1 MKLTTCTLVFAAVL
15 SGIIA
20 LPTAVNAGNV
30 NISNPFGS
38 FNLQTKSLQE
48 MRWDSV
54 IRQQYDFS
62 CGSAAVATLL
72 SYHYNLPTDEEEVFQ
87 AMIKVG
93 DRDKIQKYGFSM
105 LDMKRYLD
113 SRGFR
118 SDGFKISLDKLIKI
132 GLPGITL
139 LNTQGYR
146 HFVVVKGLNKDY
158 VLVADPAVGSVV
170 VPRAYFETIWNGAIL
185 GARSYVEVAKQN
197 FNSDRDW
204 RIRPKSPI
212 DRGVSRAGLGTLLL
226 NLPGRNEL
234 GK

>member
-1 MKLTTCTLVFAAVL
+1 MKLRSCTLVLTAVL
-15 SGIIA
+15 LA
-20 LPTAVNAGNV
+20 VAVTPATVTAGTV

-54 IRQQYDFS
+54 IRQKYDFS

-72 SYHYNLPTDEEEVFQ
+72 TYHYNLPTQEEEVFR
-87 AMIKVG
+87 AMIEVG
-93 DRDKIQKYGFSM
+93 DRAKIKKAGFSM

-113 SRGFR
+113 ARGFR
-118 SDGFKISLDKLIKI
+118 SDGFRITLDKLIKI
-132 GLPGITL
+132 GMPGITL
-139 LNTQGYR
+139 LNTQGYL
-146 HFVVVKGLNKDY
+146 HFVVVKGLDENH
-158 VLVADPAVGSVV
+158 VLIADPAVGSVV
-170 VPRAYFETIWNGAIL
+170 VPRAHFERIWNGSIL
-185 GARSYVEVAKQN
+185 GARSYVEVAKEN

-204 RIRPKSPI
+204 RIRPRSPI
-212 DRGVSRAGLGTLLL
+212 DQGVSRAGLGSLLL

>member
-1 MKLTTCTLVFAAVL
+1 MKLKTGTLAFTLLYAML
-15 SGIIA
+15 SA
-20 LPTAVNAGNV
+20 PTSMAGAV

-38 FNLQTKSLQE
+38 FNVQAKSLQE

-54 IRQQYDFS
+54 IQQKYDFS

-72 SYHYNLPTDEEEVFQ
+72 TFHYNTPTNEEDVFQ

-93 DRDKIQKYGFSM
+93 DRAKIQKNGFSM

-132 GLPGITL
+132 GMPGITL

-146 HFVVVKGLNKDY
+146 HFVVVKGIDSNH
-158 VLVADPAVGSVV
+158 VLIADPAVGSVV
-170 VPRAYFETIWNGAIL
+170 VPREYFETIWNGAIL

-204 RIRPKSPI
+204 RIRPRSPI
-212 DRGVSRAGLGTLLL
+212 DQGISRAGLGPLLIS
-226 NLPGRNEL
+226 LPGRNEL

>member
-1 MKLTTCTLVFAAVL
+1 MRLLFSTLVFAAVSLAVAL
-15 SGIIA
+15 S
-20 LPTAVNAGNV
+20 PVTVTAGTV

-38 FNLQTKSLQE
+38 FNLQAKSLLE

-54 IRQQYDFS
+54 VRQKYDFS

-72 SYHYNLPTDEEEVFQ
+72 TYHYNRPTDEEHVFQ
-87 AMIKVG
+87 AMIAVG
-93 DRDKIQKYGFSM
+93 NRAKIQRDGFSM

-113 SRGFR
+113 ERGFH
-118 SDGFKISLDKLIKI
+118 SDGFKMSLDKLIKI
-132 GLPGITL
+132 GMPGITL

-146 HFVVVKGLNKDY
+146 HFVVVKGLDENH
-158 VLVADPAVGSVV
+158 VLIADPAVGSVV
-170 VPRAYFETIWNGAIL
+170 VPRAHFESIWNGAIL
-185 GARSYVEVAKQN
+185 GARSHVNIAKAN

-204 RIRPKSPI
+204 RIRPKAPV
-212 DRGVSRAGLGTLLL
+212 DHGVSRAGLGSLLL

>member
-1 MKLTTCTLVFAAVL
+1 MKLRTCVAVFVAL
-15 SGIIA
+15 LTGFSA
-20 LPTAVNAGNV
+20 LPQAGAGTV
-30 NISNPFGS
+30 NITSPFGS
-38 FNLQTKSLQE
+38 FNVYAKSLQE

-54 IRQQYDFS
+54 IRQKYDFS

-72 SYHYNLPTDEEEVFQ
+72 TYHYGLPTDEEEVFQ

-93 DRDKIQKYGFSM
+93 DRAKIQKNGFSM

-118 SDGFKISLDKLIKI
+118 SDGFKISLDKLIRI

-146 HFVVVKGLNKDY
+146 HFVVVKGLNNNH
-158 VLVADPAVGSVV
+158 VLIADPAVGSVV
-170 VPRAYFETIWNGAIL
+170 VPREHFKQIWNGAIL
-185 GARSYVEVAKQN
+185 GARSFVEIAKEN

-212 DRGVSRAGLGTLLL
+212 DRGVSRASLGSLLL

>member
-1 MKLTTCTLVFAAVL
+1 MKLKTGTLAFWLCAAL
-15 SGIIA
+15 SA
-20 LPTAVNAGNV
+20 PPSMAGSV
-30 NISNPFGS
+30 NISNPFGA
-38 FNLQTKSLQE
+38 FNVQAKSLQE

-54 IRQQYDFS
+54 IRQKYDFS

-72 SYHYNLPTDEEEVFQ
+72 TFHYNMPTNEEDVFQ

-93 DRDKIQKYGFSM
+93 DRAKIQKNGFSM

-113 SRGFR
+113 NRGFR

-132 GLPGITL
+132 GMPGITL

-146 HFVVVKGLNKDY
+146 HFVVVKGIDSNH
-158 VLVADPAVGSVV
+158 VLIADPAVGSVV
-170 VPRAYFETIWNGAIL
+170 VPREYFETIWNGAIL
-185 GARSYVEVAKQN
+185 GARSYVDVAKQN

-204 RIRPKSPI
+204 RIRPRSPI
-212 DRGVSRAGLGTLLL
+212 DQGVSRAGLGPLLIS
-226 NLPGRNEL
+226 LPGRNEL

>member
-1 MKLTTCTLVFAAVL
+1 MKLMTSILVLIVCLLGLATTLT
-15 SGIIA
+15 
-20 LPTAVNAGNV
+20 TARAGAI
-30 NISNPFGS
+30 NISNPFGT
-38 FNLQTKSLQE
+38 FNLQSKSLQE

-54 IRQQYDFS
+54 IRQKYDFS

-72 SYHYNLPTDEEEVFQ
+72 TYHYNTPTGEEDVFQ

-93 DRDKIQKYGFSM
+93 DRAKIQQNGFSM

-113 SRGFR
+113 GRGFR
-118 SDGFKISLDKLIKI
+118 TDGFKISLDKLIKI
-132 GLPGITL
+132 GMPGITL

-146 HFVVVKGLNKDY
+146 HFVVIKGLDNNH
-158 VLVADPAVGSVV
+158 VLIADPAIGSVV

-185 GARSYVEVAKQN
+185 GARSHIEIAKQN

-204 RIRPKSPI
+204 RIRPRSPLEQ
-212 DRGVSRAGLGTLLL
+212 GVSRAGLGSMLI
-226 NLPGRNEL
+226 NLPSSNEL